1 MRSRAAQGRAAN
13 FMDNYSPKEIDG
25 SQKDDLPSF
34 YQSDAAAP
42 GARRGFY
49 IALQSTPR
57 NGPLARPSATAASHN
72 AFR

>member
-34 YQSDAAAP
+34 YQSDAVAP
-42 GARRGFY
+42 
-49 IALQSTPR
+49 ALGVIFTLLYKA
-57 NGPLARPSATAASHN
+57 PLEMEP
-72 AFR
+72 